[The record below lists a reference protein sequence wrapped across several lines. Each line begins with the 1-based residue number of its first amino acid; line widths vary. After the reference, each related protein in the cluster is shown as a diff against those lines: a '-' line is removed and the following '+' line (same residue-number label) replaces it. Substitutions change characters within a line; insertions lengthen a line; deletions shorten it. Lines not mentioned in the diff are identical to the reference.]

1 MRELAELKVKNGAL
15 VEEQKQLIAK
25 NEQLQIIIQQ
35 KEKTKMNVKIEKLD
49 MLNMKNES
57 LAEEQKALEM
67 ESQCLFVEY
76 KKLKIESMDVSKYR
90 SWDWFDIFV
99 WIITIANG
107 RFVKYEQDLHAILSE
122 EQPTGQDLE
131 YVNEADVKRWGVANF
146 GDIHAL
152 RQSIQDMISKYSMFV
167 FLD

>member
-1 MRELAELKVKNGAL
+1 M
-15 VEEQKQLIAK
+15 
-25 NEQLQIIIQQ
+25 NEYNMAPIDEYHIS
-35 KEKTKMNVKIEKLD
+35 TSPNMDVIER
-49 MLNMKNES
+49 
-57 LAEEQKALEM
+57 
-67 ESQCLFVEY
+67 LFVEY